1 MLQELKPGLTGM
13 LQELKPGLTGSAE
26 TVVRETNT
34 ALAMGS
40 GSLHVFATPSMIALM
55 EQAACNA
62 VAACLDEEST
72 SVGTLVNITHD
83 AATGMG
89 KKVTATATLTAVEG
103 RKLVFEITTADEDK
117 QIGKGTHERFIVN
130 KEKFMAKL
138 G

>member
-1 MLQELKPGLTGM
+1 MLQELKPGLTG
-13 LQELKPGLTGSAE
+13 TAE

-62 VAACLDEEST
+62 VAACLNEEST

-89 KKVTATATLTAVEG
+89 KKVTAIATLTAVKG
-103 RKLVFEITTADEDK
+103 RKLVFEITAADEDK

>member
-1 MLQELKPGLTGM
+1 MLQELKPGLTG
-13 LQELKPGLTGSAE
+13 TAE

-40 GSLHVFATPSMIALM
+40 GSLHVFATPCMIALM

-72 SVGTLVNITHD
+72 SVGTLVNVTHD

-89 KKVTATATLTAVEG
+89 KAVTATATLVEVQG
-103 RKLVFEITTADEDK
+103 RKLVFEVTAADEDK

>member
-1 MLQELKPGLTGM
+1 MLQELKPGLTG
-13 LQELKPGLTGSAE
+13 TAE

-40 GSLHVFATPSMIALM
+40 GSLHVFATPGMIALM

-89 KKVTATATLTAVEG
+89 KKVTTTATLTAVEG
-103 RKLVFEITTADEDK
+103 RKLVFEITAADEDK

>member
-1 MLQELKPGLTGM
+1 MLQELKPGLTG
-13 LQELKPGLTGSAE
+13 TAE

-72 SVGTLVNITHD
+72 SVGTLVNITHN

-89 KKVTATATLTAVEG
+89 KAVTATATLVEVQG
-103 RKLVFEITTADEDK
+103 RKLVFEVTAADEDK

>member
-1 MLQELKPGLTGM
+1 M

-89 KKVTATATLTAVEG
+89 KKVTTTATLTAVEG
-103 RKLVFEITTADEDK
+103 RKLVFEITAADEDK

>member
-1 MLQELKPGLTGM
+1 MLQELKPGLTG
-13 LQELKPGLTGSAE
+13 TAE

-40 GSLHVFATPSMIALM
+40 GSLHVFATPSMVALM

-62 VAACLDEEST
+62 VDPCFNDSET

-103 RKLVFEITTADEDK
+103 RKLVFDITAADEDK
-117 QIGKGTHERFIVN
+117 QIGKGTHERFIIN

>member
-1 MLQELKPGLTGM
+1 MLQELKPGLTG
-13 LQELKPGLTGSAE
+13 TAE

-34 ALAMGS
+34 ALAIGS

-72 SVGTLVNITHD
+72 SVGTLVNITHN

-89 KKVTATATLTAVEG
+89 QKVTATATLTAVEG
-103 RKLVFEITTADEDK
+103 RKLVFEITAADEDK

>member
-1 MLQELKPGLTGM
+1 MLQELKPGLTG
-13 LQELKPGLTGSAE
+13 TAE

-40 GSLHVFATPSMIALM
+40 GSLHVFATPGMIALM

-72 SVGTLVNITHD
+72 SVGTLVNITHN

-89 KKVTATATLTAVEG
+89 QKVTATATLTAVEG
-103 RKLVFEITTADEDK
+103 RKLVFEITAADEDK

-138 G
+138 D

>member
-1 MLQELKPGLTGM
+1 MLQELKPGLTG
-13 LQELKPGLTGSAE
+13 TAE

-34 ALAMGS
+34 ALTMGS
-40 GSLHVFATPSMIALM
+40 GSLHVFATPGMIALM

-72 SVGTLVNITHD
+72 SVGTLVNIAL
-83 AATGMG
+83 AAGTGMG
-89 KKVTATATLTAVEG
+89 KKVSAKATLTAVEG
-103 RKLVFEITTADEDK
+103 RKLIFEITAADEDK

>member
-1 MLQELKPGLTGM
+1 MMQELKPGLAGT
-13 LQELKPGLTGSAE
+13 AE

-72 SVGTLVNITHD
+72 SVGTLVNITHN

-89 KKVTATATLTAVEG
+89 KKVTAIATLTAVEG
-103 RKLVFEITTADEDK
+103 RKLVFEITAADADK
-117 QIGKGTHERFIVN
+117 QIGKGTHERFIIN

>member
-1 MLQELKPGLTGM
+1 MPELKPGLAGT
-13 LQELKPGLTGSAE
+13 AE
-26 TVVRETNT
+26 TIVRETNT
-34 ALAMGS
+34 AIAMGS

-103 RKLVFEITTADEDK
+103 RKLVFEITAADEDK

>member
-1 MLQELKPGLTGM
+1 MLQELKPGLAGT
-13 LQELKPGLTGSAE
+13 AE

-89 KKVTATATLTAVEG
+89 KKVTSTATLTAVEG
-103 RKLVFEITTADEDK
+103 RKLVFEITAADEDK

>member
-1 MLQELKPGLTGM
+1 MPELKPGLAGT
-13 LQELKPGLTGSAE
+13 AE
-26 TVVRETNT
+26 TIVRETNT
-34 ALAMGS
+34 AIVMGS
-40 GSLHVFATPSMIALM
+40 GSLQVFATPCMVALM

-72 SVGTLVNITHD
+72 SVGTLVNVTHD

-89 KKVTATATLTAVEG
+89 KKVTATATLTAVKG
-103 RKLVFEITTADEDK
+103 RKLVFEITAADEDK

>member
-1 MLQELKPGLTGM
+1 MLQELKPGLTG
-13 LQELKPGLTGSAE
+13 TAE

-40 GSLHVFATPSMIALM
+40 GSLHVFATPGMIALM

-72 SVGTLVNITHD
+72 SVGTLVNVTHD

-89 KKVTATATLTAVEG
+89 KAVTATATLVEVQG
-103 RKLVFEITTADEDK
+103 RKLVFEVTAADEDK

>member
-1 MLQELKPGLTGM
+1 MLQELKPGLTG
-13 LQELKPGLTGSAE
+13 TAE

-40 GSLHVFATPSMIALM
+40 GSLHVFATPCMIALM

-62 VAACLDEEST
+62 VASCLDEEST

-83 AATGMG
+83 AATAPG
-89 KKVTATATLTAVEG
+89 KKVTATATLVEVEG
-103 RKLVFEITTADEDK
+103 RKLVFEVTAADEDK

>member
-1 MLQELKPGLTGM
+1 M

-40 GSLHVFATPSMIALM
+40 GSLYVFATPSMIALM

-72 SVGTLVNITHD
+72 SVGTLVNITHN

-89 KKVTATATLTAVEG
+89 KAVTATATLVEVQG
-103 RKLVFEITTADEDK
+103 RKLVFEVTAADEDK

>member
-1 MLQELKPGLTGM
+1 MLQELKPGLTG
-13 LQELKPGLTGSAE
+13 TAE

-40 GSLHVFATPSMIALM
+40 GSLHVFATPCMIALM

-72 SVGTLVNITHD
+72 SVGTLVNVTHD

-89 KKVTATATLTAVEG
+89 KAVTATATLVEVQG
-103 RKLVFEITTADEDK
+103 RKLVFEVTAADEDK

-130 KEKFMAKL
+130 KGKFIAKL

>member
-1 MLQELKPGLTGM
+1 M

-103 RKLVFEITTADEDK
+103 RKLVFEITFEITAADEDK

>member
-1 MLQELKPGLTGM
+1 MLQELKPGLTG
-13 LQELKPGLTGSAE
+13 TAE

-83 AATGMG
+83 AATALG
-89 KKVTATATLTAVEG
+89 KKVTATATLVEVQG
-103 RKLVFEITTADEDK
+103 RKLVFEVTAADEDK
-117 QIGKGTHERFIVN
+117 QIGKGRHERFIIN

-138 G
+138 C

>member
-1 MLQELKPGLTGM
+1 MLQELKPGLAGT
-13 LQELKPGLTGSAE
+13 AE

-83 AATGMG
+83 AATAPG
-89 KKVTATATLTAVEG
+89 KKVTATATLVEVEG
-103 RKLVFEITTADEDK
+103 RKLVFEVTAADEDK
-117 QIGKGTHERFIVN
+117 QIGKGRHERFIIN

>member
-1 MLQELKPGLTGM
+1 MLQELKPGLTG
-13 LQELKPGLTGSAE
+13 TAE

-40 GSLHVFATPSMIALM
+40 GSLHVFATPGMIALM

-89 KKVTATATLTAVEG
+89 QKVTATATLTAVEG
-103 RKLVFEITTADEDK
+103 RKLVFEITAADEDK

>member
-1 MLQELKPGLTGM
+1 M

-40 GSLHVFATPSMIALM
+40 GSLHVFATPCMVALM

-62 VAACLDEEST
+62 VDPCFNDSES

-83 AATGMG
+83 AATAPG
-89 KKVTATATLTAVEG
+89 KKVTATATLVEVEG
-103 RKLVFEITTADEDK
+103 RKLVFEVTAADEDK
-117 QIGKGTHERFIVN
+117 QIGKGRHERFIIN
-130 KEKFMAKL
+130 KEKFMSKL
-138 G
+138 S

>member
-1 MLQELKPGLTGM
+1 MLQELKPGLTG
-13 LQELKPGLTGSAE
+13 TAE

-72 SVGTLVNITHD
+72 SVGTFLNITHD

-89 KKVTATATLTAVEG
+89 KKVTAKATLTAVEG
-103 RKLVFEITTADEDK
+103 RKLIFEITAADEEK

>member
-1 MLQELKPGLTGM
+1 MLQELKPGLTG
-13 LQELKPGLTGSAE
+13 TAE

-72 SVGTLVNITHD
+72 SVGTLVNITHN

-89 KKVTATATLTAVEG
+89 QKVTATARLTAVEG
-103 RKLVFEITTADEDK
+103 RKLVFEITAADEDK

>member
-1 MLQELKPGLTGM
+1 MPELKPGLAGT
-13 LQELKPGLTGSAE
+13 AE
-26 TVVRETNT
+26 TIVRETNT
-34 ALAMGS
+34 AIVMGS
-40 GSLHVFATPSMIALM
+40 GSLQVFATPCMVALM

-62 VAACLDEEST
+62 VDPCFNDSES

-83 AATGMG
+83 AATALG
-89 KKVTATATLTAVEG
+89 KKVTATATLVEVQG
-103 RKLVFEITTADEDK
+103 RKLVFEITAADEDK

>member
-1 MLQELKPGLTGM
+1 MLQELKPGLTG
-13 LQELKPGLTGSAE
+13 TAE

-89 KKVTATATLTAVEG
+89 KAVTATATLVEVQG
-103 RKLVFEITTADEDK
+103 RKLVFEVTAADEDK
-117 QIGKGTHERFIVN
+117 QIGQGTHERFIVN

>member
-1 MLQELKPGLTGM
+1 MLQELKPGITG
-13 LQELKPGLTGSAE
+13 TAE

-89 KKVTATATLTAVEG
+89 KAVTATATLVEVQG
-103 RKLVFEITTADEDK
+103 RKLVFEVTAADEDK
-117 QIGKGTHERFIVN
+117 QIGQGTHERFIVN

>member
-1 MLQELKPGLTGM
+1 MLQELKPGLTG
-13 LQELKPGLTGSAE
+13 TAE

-62 VAACLDEEST
+62 VDPCFNDSES

-83 AATGMG
+83 AATAPG
-89 KKVTATATLTAVEG
+89 KKVTATATLVEVEG
-103 RKLVFEITTADEDK
+103 RKLVFEVTAADEDK
-117 QIGKGTHERFIVN
+117 QIGKGTHERFIIN
-130 KEKFMAKL
+130 KEKFMSKL

>member
-1 MLQELKPGLTGM
+1 MLQELKPGLTG
-13 LQELKPGLTGSAE
+13 TAE

-40 GSLHVFATPSMIALM
+40 GSLQVFATPCMVALM

-62 VAACLDEEST
+62 VDPCFNDSES
-72 SVGTLVNITHD
+72 SVGTLVNVTHD

-89 KKVTATATLTAVEG
+89 KKVTATATLTAVKG
-103 RKLVFEITTADEDK
+103 RKLVFEITAADEDK